1 MSWNHIGIFERKY
14 HGYQLHFANHRTK
27 SNSFICEKL
36 RAQLTPQSCS
46 NYFENSRY
54 IQCVG
59 CPIGE
64 HHAPKVRNH
73 YSNNRSQNMAP
84 NPACTRCQK
93 AGRRLVLK
101 KTLCISC
108 ANREYEV
115 RKGKNSKGTEP
126 ILAQSRLKRAV
137 VTVIHNKN
145 ECTWEG
151 LVVYEFEA
159 KRVIEKL
166 YCGTLISAVFF
177 YEHSDG
183 GHHPKK

>member
-1 MSWNHIGIFERKY
+1 MDINYTSPSIAPN
-14 HGYQLHFANHRTK
+14 LTLFA
-27 SNSFICEKL
+27 CEKL
-36 RAQLTPQSCS
+36 HAQLTPQSCS
-46 NYFENSRY
+46 NHFENSRY

-64 HHAPKVRNH
+64 YHTPKVSNNC
-73 YSNNRSQNMAP
+73 SNNRSQNMAP

-93 AGRRLVLK
+93 AGRRLVFK

-126 ILAQSRLKRAV
+126 ILAQSRLRRVV
-137 VTVIHNKN
+137 VTLIHKEN
-145 ECTWEG
+145 ECNWEG
-151 LVVYEFEA
+151 LVVDESEA
-159 KRVIEKL
+159 KRVIERL
-166 YCGTLISAVFF
+166 YFGALISTVFF

-183 GHHPKK
+183 GNQSKE